1 MVYSNRKATEQ
12 YDLSDDERTSPL
24 DPYLPPQ
31 PLDQLILLI
40 SCHSDSIQTSES
52 RFLFLA

>member
-24 DPYLPPQ
+24 DPYLSPPPPASGPID
-31 PLDQLILLI
+31 PLN
-40 SCHSDSIQTSES
+40 
-52 RFLFLA
+52 FLS